1 MYSWTIDG
9 ETHRGFNPDG
19 QEAYSGA
26 ERPTDNSQVKGNG
39 WGAFQRL
46 AYCSRQALTSGPA
59 TRNTGQVACGGND
72 PGSGL
77 ESWPIKGG
85 STVVVEWSDPKNGE
99 TVWPPAHVG
108 Q

>member
-1 MYSWTIDG
+1 M
-9 ETHRGFNPDG
+9 P
-19 QEAYSGA
+19 
-26 ERPTDNSQVKGNG
+26 
-39 WGAFQRL
+39 
-46 AYCSRQALTSGPA
+46 GPA
-59 TRNTGQVACGGND
+59 ARNTGQVACGGDD

-108 Q
+108 LWCSLPPPAVSKLIR